1 MGLLFEIYLGQGDV
15 LALCISDYYRTENL
29 FRGFFP
35 SFDQIAC
42 LDYWCKLK
50 NNNNKQTDEVLL
62 MQGSVIGIFK
72 FSGRNIV
79 DGNGI
84 LQEFQ

>member
-1 MGLLFEIYLGQGDV
+1 MGLLFEIYFGQGDF
-15 LALCISDYYRTENL
+15 LDLCISDYYRTENL
-29 FRGFFP
+29 FRGYFP

-50 NNNNKQTDEVLL
+50 NQQAKLVVLL
-62 MQGSVIGIFK
+62 MQGSVFSVFN
-72 FSGRNIV
+72 FSGRNFV

-84 LQEFQ
+84 LQ

>member
-15 LALCISDYYRTENL
+15 LALCISDYYRTENV

-42 LDYWCKLK
+42 LKNQQAKLV
-50 NNNNKQTDEVLL
+50 VL
-62 MQGSVIGIFK
+62 
-72 FSGRNIV
+72 
-79 DGNGI
+79 
-84 LQEFQ
+84 

>member
-29 FRGFFP
+29 LRGFFP
-35 SFDQIAC
+35 SFDQIAY
-42 LDYWCKLK
+42 LDHWCKLK
-50 NNNNKQTDEVLL
+50 NQQAKLVVLL
-62 MQGSVIGIFK
+62 IQGSLFGVFN
-72 FSGRNIV
+72 FSGQNFV